1 MGEAA
6 PRRVGSAPRCPAP
19 LPRALLPAPALA
31 ARRDRRIRRDR
42 GDRRGRREG
51 ERLGSQE
58 ADGRRLGLWAVSTR
72 GPPPRAALPDPT
84 RPRRAARSLDERLQG
99 AGTQGQEPAG
109 DDRGRRP
116 SALLSPRSR
125 SVTLR
130 VSRLGSQLSPRAG
143 PTRGRW
149 RDGAISLSQ
158 TRAQRRLPVAT
169 ASPGASEHSPDADGN
184 PSHRPRPHPVTADW
198 SPPAGARPT
207 PCSSSRQIRSP
218 EPCHKSLSQTRGD
231 AALVGQAGR
240 ATAPHRH
247 LSLRRSLTVWTA

>member
-84 RPRRAARSLDERLQG
+84 P
-99 AGTQGQEPAG
+99 
-109 DDRGRRP
+109 
-116 SALLSPRSR
+116 PRST
-125 SVTLR
+125 V
-130 VSRLGSQLSPRAG
+130 
-143 PTRGRW
+143 
-149 RDGAISLSQ
+149 
-158 TRAQRRLPVAT
+158 
-169 ASPGASEHSPDADGN
+169 
-184 PSHRPRPHPVTADW
+184 
-198 SPPAGARPT
+198 
-207 PCSSSRQIRSP
+207 
-218 EPCHKSLSQTRGD
+218 
-231 AALVGQAGR
+231 AGR
-240 ATAPHRH
+240 AFAGGGDAG
-247 LSLRRSLTVWTA
+247 SGASG